1 MGTASTMAC
10 ITAALGLIPLRGGAT
25 AAAVSSTRLRIAEET
40 GALAVKVATGESA
53 RGLQSILSRES
64 FINAIIVLQAI
75 GGSTNAVVH
84 LLAIV
89 NRHPALQGKIT
100 LQTID
105 EIGRKVPL
113 LIDLK
118 PSGDNYMTEFHNA
131 GGMLALLHTLRPLLH
146 LEAMTL
152 TGRTLGETLDATPF
166 RSFPLANEVIRPLS
180 DPLYPSSS
188 LVVLRGNLA
197 PNGAVMKASASK
209 DRRLLKHSGPACV
222 FENSIDLAARIDKD
236 DLEVSPESVLILKDI
251 GPVGNPG
258 MPEAG
263 VIPIPRKLGAKGVKD
278 MLRISDGRMSGT
290 AGGTIVLHVS
300 PESAMPESVFA
311 VVRSGDIITCDVEKR
326 LLQLSVSEAEIQKRI
341 SERATE
347 LKSKGEAAQG
357 LSESASRRGYRG
369 LYRRRVNQAHEGA
382 DFDFLTASGPKEW

>member
-1 MGTASTMAC
+1 MAC
-10 ITAALGLIPLRGGAT
+10 IAAALGLIPLRGGAT
-25 AAAVSSTRLRIAEET
+25 ATAVSSTRLRIAEET
-40 GALAVKVATGESA
+40 GALAVTVAAA
-53 RGLQSILSRES
+53 RPARTLQSVLSRES
-64 FINAIIVLQAI
+64 FINALIVLQAI

-84 LLAIV
+84 LMAII

-100 LQTID
+100 LQTVD

-152 TGRTLGETLDATPF
+152 TGKTLGETLDVAPF
-166 RSFPLANEVIRPLS
+166 RTFPFSSEIIRPLS
-180 DPLYPSSS
+180 NPLYPSSS
-188 LVVLRGNLA
+188 LVVLHGNLA

-222 FENSIDLAARIDKD
+222 FESSIDLAERIDTT
-236 DLEVSPESVLILKDI
+236 DLEVDPDSVLVLKGI
-251 GPVGNPG
+251 GPIGNPG

-263 VIPIPRKLGAKGVKD
+263 VIPIPRKLGGRGVKD

-290 AGGTIVLHVS
+290 AGGTIILHIS
-300 PESAMPESVFA
+300 PESARPESVFA
-311 VVRSGDIITCDVEKR
+311 VVRSGDIITCDVEQR
-326 LLQLSVSEAEIQKRI
+326 LLKLEVCDEEIQKRV
-341 SERATE
+341 SDRAAE
-347 LKSKGEAAQG
+347 IKSKGEDAQG